1 MNLLVIAE
9 ESLPELKLLEQ
20 LPKEINVI
28 IENEADKIAK
38 IASSIDILLLCN
50 WSGNREILQKVLS
63 LNSNI
68 KWVHTWWTGVD
79 SLVFPELASYPLT
92 LTNAKGVYAEPLAEF
107 AIGACIYFA
116 KNFPRMLSNQ
126 KQSHW
131 EQFES
136 ELICGKTLGIFG
148 YGEIGKSIA
157 KKANALGMK
166 VIAVRKRPKLSEQ
179 DPNIKTIIPLEEAD
193 SMFKSADYVV
203 SSAPL
208 TSDTKHFINKTK
220 FDLMKSNAVL
230 INVGRGPVVKEVDLI
245 DALKNRKIRGAALDV
260 YEVEPLSKDSPLWH
274 LDNVLLSPHI
284 ADRNDGWLS
293 NSINFFVH
301 NCNKFV
307 KGEELD
313 NIVNL
318 DLGY

>member
-1 MNLLVIAE
+1 MNLLVVADQ
-9 ESLPELKLLEQ
+9 SLPELIFLEQ

-28 IENEADKIAK
+28 IENEADKIEK
-38 IASSIDILLLCN
+38 VASSVDILLLCN

-79 SLVFPELASYPLT
+79 SLVFPELANYPLT
-92 LTNAKGVYAEPLAEF
+92 LTNAKGIYAEPLAEF
-107 AIGACIYFA
+107 VICACIYFA
-116 KNFPRMLSNQ
+116 KNFPRMLNNQ
-126 KQSHW
+126 KQAHW

-148 YGEIGKSIA
+148 YGEIGRSIA
-157 KKANALGMK
+157 KKANALGMD
-166 VIAVRKRPKLSEQ
+166 VIAVRKRAELSEK
-179 DPNIKTIIPLEEAD
+179 DANLKGIIPFEEAD
-193 SMFKSADYVV
+193 SLFKTADFVV

-208 TSDTKHFINKTK
+208 TADTKHFIDKAK
-220 FDLMKSNAVL
+220 FDLMKSNAIL

-245 DALKNRKIRGAALDV
+245 DALKDRKIKGAALDV
-260 YEVEPLSKDSPLWH
+260 FEVEPLSKESPLWH
-274 LDNVLLSPHI
+274 MDNVLLSPHI

-293 NSINFFVH
+293 NSINFFIQ

-313 NIVNL
+313 NVVNL